1 MSMQKIYIRV
11 SKDDKGNIKREVMHN
26 GMKIDEVSFVEALEI
41 SLQFVSSLRYD
52 MVK

>member
-41 SLQFVSSLRYD
+41 SLQFASSLRYD

>member
-1 MSMQKIYIRV
+1 MSMQKIYLRV

-41 SLQFVSSLRYD
+41 SLQFASSLRYD